1 MATTSKS
8 LLALT
13 ISGALA
19 SSMAQAQLEEVI
31 VTAQKREESVQD
43 VSIAISAFDNSQLS
57 EMGMTNLEEQWTGH
71 IGLDCNR

>member
-13 ISGALA
+13 ISDALA

-57 EMGMTNLEEQWTGH
+57 EMGMTSLEEQWTGH
-71 IGLDCNR
+71 IGLDRSR